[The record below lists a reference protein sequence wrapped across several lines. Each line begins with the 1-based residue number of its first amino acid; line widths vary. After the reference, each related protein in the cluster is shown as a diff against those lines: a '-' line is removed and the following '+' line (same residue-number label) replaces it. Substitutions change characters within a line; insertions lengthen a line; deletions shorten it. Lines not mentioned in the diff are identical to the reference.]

1 MLQALNKFDT
11 IKNRDWYLFKFGD
24 TDNPTIVE
32 KIKIKNTINMDIS
45 LQTLYTDDLDVAVK
59 LFSQDEK
66 YRGEYEK
73 WVAIIKRI
81 PKYRNSRLRMN
92 MKIESIKETFLESWL
107 VELAY
112 MKRNSI
118 QRITTLVKT
127 IEWDLKK
134 KDYQKWRYNTFRGKY
149 KFLDSK
155 ARNFY
160 IKYGKKPYS
169 YKIVKN

>member
-1 MLQALNKFDT
+1 MLQALNKYET

-24 TDNPTIVE
+24 TDDPTIAE

-45 LQTLYTDDLDVAVK
+45 LQTLYTDDLEVAVK

-66 YRGEYEK
+66 YMGQYVK
-73 WVAIIKRI
+73 WVEIIKRI
-81 PKYRNSRLRMN
+81 PKYRNSKLRRN
-92 MKIESIKETFLESWL
+92 MKLESIKETFLESWL

-118 QRITTLVKT
+118 QRLTTLVKT
-127 IEWDLKK
+127 IDWDLKK
-134 KDYQKWRYNTFRGKY
+134 KDYQKWRYLTFKGKY
-149 KFLDSK
+149 RFKPK
-155 ARNFY
+155 ARDFY
-160 IKYGKKPYS
+160 IKHRREPYS